1 MEDDRFETDVLIETN
16 RHCLG
21 KLEVLYREVCERCE
35 REKSMGCEEEKSKEN
50 EEGKNEIIKE
60 ENREE
65 GKGEEEKNEEK
76 NEKNEEKN
84 EKIETEK
91 NEKIETEKNEKNE
104 EKNEKIETE
113 KNDKTEEEKT
123 ETHEQSTPIK
133 LADTALSA
141 VDKRAI
147 RRLYGKGVDEVVM
160 MMLTLAPKTTIP
172 VLMKRMREKEEQW
185 MKEKCVLEAVG
196 QAATREA

>member
-1 MEDDRFETDVLIETN
+1 MLFRVEDDRFETDVLIETN

-65 GKGEEEKNEEK
+65 GKGEE
-76 NEKNEEKN
+76 
-84 EKIETEK
+84 KIETEK
-91 NEKIETEKNEKNE
+91 NEKIET

>member
-1 MEDDRFETDVLIETN
+1 MLFRVEDDRFETDVLIETN

-65 GKGEEEKNEEK
+65 GKGEEKNK
-76 NEKNEEKN
+76 
-84 EKIETEK
+84 
-91 NEKIETEKNEKNE
+91 

>member
-76 NEKNEEKN
+76 NEK
-84 EKIETEK
+84 IET
-91 NEKIETEKNEKNE
+91 

-172 VLMKRMREKEEQW
+172 VLMKRMR
-185 MKEKCVLEAVG
+185 
-196 QAATREA
+196 

>member
-50 EEGKNEIIKE
+50 EEGKNEIITE

-65 GKGEEEKNEEK
+65 GKGEE
-76 NEKNEEKN
+76 
-84 EKIETEK
+84 
-91 NEKIETEKNEKNE
+91 EKNE

>member
-50 EEGKNEIIKE
+50 EEGKNEIITE

-65 GKGEEEKNEEK
+65 GKGEEEKT
-76 NEKNEEKN
+76 EEKN
-84 EKIETEK
+84 EKIET
-91 NEKIETEKNEKNE
+91 

>member
-1 MEDDRFETDVLIETN
+1 MLFRVEDDRFETDVLIETN

-21 KLEVLYREVCERCE
+21 TLEVLYREVCERCE

-65 GKGEEEKNEEK
+65 
-76 NEKNEEKN
+76 
-84 EKIETEK
+84 
-91 NEKIETEKNEKNE
+91 EKNE

>member
-1 MEDDRFETDVLIETN
+1 MLFRVEDDRFETDVLIETN

-65 GKGEEEKNEEK
+65 GKGEE
-76 NEKNEEKN
+76 KNEEKN
-84 EKIETEK
+84 EKIET
-91 NEKIETEKNEKNE
+91 

>member
-21 KLEVLYREVCERCE
+21 KLEVLYREVCERCV

-65 GKGEEEKNEEK
+65 GKGEE
-76 NEKNEEKN
+76 
-84 EKIETEK
+84 
-91 NEKIETEKNEKNE
+91 EKNE

>member
-50 EEGKNEIIKE
+50 EEEKNEIIKE

-76 NEKNEEKN
+76 I

-91 NEKIETEKNEKNE
+91 NEKIET

>member
-16 RHCLG
+16 RQCLG

-76 NEKNEEKN
+76 NEK
-84 EKIETEK
+84 IETEK
-91 NEKIETEKNEKNE
+91 NEKIET
-104 EKNEKIETE
+104 

>member
-1 MEDDRFETDVLIETN
+1 MLFRVEDDRFETDVLIETN

-65 GKGEEEKNEEK
+65 GKGEE
-76 NEKNEEKN
+76 KNEEKN

-91 NEKIETEKNEKNE
+91 NEKIET

>member
-1 MEDDRFETDVLIETN
+1 MLFRVEDDRFETDVLIETN

-21 KLEVLYREVCERCE
+21 KLEVLYREVCEGCE
-35 REKSMGCEEEKSKEN
+35 RERCEKSEGEKSEN
-50 EEGKNEIIKE
+50 SEGEKK
-60 ENREE
+60 
-65 GKGEEEKNEEK
+65 EEEKNDKMEEE
-76 NEKNEEKN
+76 NS
-84 EKIETEK
+84 
-91 NEKIETEKNEKNE
+91 E

-196 QAATREA
+196 QSATREA

>member
-35 REKSMGCEEEKSKEN
+35 RERCEKSEGEKSEN
-50 EEGKNEIIKE
+50 SEGEKK
-60 ENREE
+60 
-65 GKGEEEKNEEK
+65 EEEKNDKMEE
-76 NEKNEEKN
+76 
-84 EKIETEK
+84 
-91 NEKIETEKNEKNE
+91 EKNE

>member
-35 REKSMGCEEEKSKEN
+35 RERCEKS
-50 EEGKNEIIKE
+50 EGEKK
-60 ENREE
+60 
-65 GKGEEEKNEEK
+65 EEEKNDKMEE
-76 NEKNEEKN
+76 
-84 EKIETEK
+84 
-91 NEKIETEKNEKNE
+91 EKNE

>member
-16 RHCLG
+16 RQCLG

-65 GKGEEEKNEEK
+65 GKGE
-76 NEKNEEKN
+76 
-84 EKIETEK
+84 
-91 NEKIETEKNEKNE
+91 E

>member
-65 GKGEEEKNEEK
+65 GKGEE
-76 NEKNEEKN
+76 KNEEKN
-84 EKIETEK
+84 EKIET
-91 NEKIETEKNEKNE
+91 

>member
-1 MEDDRFETDVLIETN
+1 MLFRVEDDRFETDVLIETN

-35 REKSMGCEEEKSKEN
+35 RERCEKSEGEKSEN
-50 EEGKNEIIKE
+50 SEGEKK
-60 ENREE
+60 
-65 GKGEEEKNEEK
+65 EEEKNDKMEE
-76 NEKNEEKN
+76 
-84 EKIETEK
+84 
-91 NEKIETEKNEKNE
+91 EKNE

>member
-1 MEDDRFETDVLIETN
+1 MLFRVEDDRFETDVLIETN

-65 GKGEEEKNEEK
+65 
-76 NEKNEEKN
+76 
-84 EKIETEK
+84 
-91 NEKIETEKNEKNE
+91 EKNE

>member
-1 MEDDRFETDVLIETN
+1 MLFRVEDDRFETDVLIETN

-35 REKSMGCEEEKSKEN
+35 RERCEKSEGEKSEN
-50 EEGKNEIIKE
+50 SEGEKK
-60 ENREE
+60 
-65 GKGEEEKNEEK
+65 EEEKNDKMEEE
-76 NEKNEEKN
+76 NS
-84 EKIETEK
+84 
-91 NEKIETEKNEKNE
+91 E

>member
-1 MEDDRFETDVLIETN
+1 MLFRVEDDRFETDVLIETN

-65 GKGEEEKNEEK
+65 GKGEE
-76 NEKNEEKN
+76 
-84 EKIETEK
+84 KIETEK
-91 NEKIETEKNEKNE
+91 NEKIETEKNEKIE
-104 EKNEKIETE
+104 TEKNEKIETE

>member
-65 GKGEEEKNEEK
+65 GKGE
-76 NEKNEEKN
+76 
-84 EKIETEK
+84 
-91 NEKIETEKNEKNE
+91 EKNE

-196 QAATREA
+196 QEATREA

>member
-76 NEKNEEKN
+76 I
-84 EKIETEK
+84 EKIET
-91 NEKIETEKNEKNE
+91 

>member
-1 MEDDRFETDVLIETN
+1 MLFRVEDDRFETDVLIETN

-35 REKSMGCEEEKSKEN
+35 RERCEKSEGEKSEN
-50 EEGKNEIIKE
+50 SEGEKK
-60 ENREE
+60 
-65 GKGEEEKNEEK
+65 EEEKNDKMEEE
-76 NEKNEEKN
+76 NSEEKN
-84 EKIETEK
+84 EKIET
-91 NEKIETEKNEKNE
+91 
-104 EKNEKIETE
+104 

>member
-65 GKGEEEKNEEK
+65 GKGEE
-76 NEKNEEKN
+76 KN

-91 NEKIETEKNEKNE
+91 NEKMETEKNEKIE
-104 EKNEKIETE
+104 TEKNEKIETE

>member
-35 REKSMGCEEEKSKEN
+35 RERCEKSEGEKSEN
-50 EEGKNEIIKE
+50 SEGEKK
-60 ENREE
+60 
-65 GKGEEEKNEEK
+65 EEEKNDKME
-76 NEKNEEKN
+76 
-84 EKIETEK
+84 
-91 NEKIETEKNEKNE
+91 EKNE

>member
-76 NEKNEEKN
+76 NDKMEEENSEEKN
-84 EKIETEK
+84 EKIET
-91 NEKIETEKNEKNE
+91 
-104 EKNEKIETE
+104 

>member
-1 MEDDRFETDVLIETN
+1 MLFRVEDDRFETDVLIETN

-35 REKSMGCEEEKSKEN
+35 RERCEKS
-50 EEGKNEIIKE
+50 EGEKK
-60 ENREE
+60 
-65 GKGEEEKNEEK
+65 EEEKNDKMEE
-76 NEKNEEKN
+76 
-84 EKIETEK
+84 
-91 NEKIETEKNEKNE
+91 EKNE

>member
-1 MEDDRFETDVLIETN
+1 MLFRVEDDRFETDVLIETN

-65 GKGEEEKNEEK
+65 GKG
-76 NEKNEEKN
+76 
-84 EKIETEK
+84 
-91 NEKIETEKNEKNE
+91 E

>member
-1 MEDDRFETDVLIETN
+1 MLFRVEDDRFETDVLIETN

-65 GKGEEEKNEEK
+65 GKGEE
-76 NEKNEEKN
+76 
-84 EKIETEK
+84 KIET
-91 NEKIETEKNEKNE
+91 

>member
-50 EEGKNEIIKE
+50 EEEKNEIIKE

-76 NEKNEEKN
+76 I
-84 EKIETEK
+84 EKIET
-91 NEKIETEKNEKNE
+91 

>member
-1 MEDDRFETDVLIETN
+1 MLFRVEDDRFETDVLIETN

-60 ENREE
+60 EKREE
-65 GKGEEEKNEEK
+65 GKGEE
-76 NEKNEEKN
+76 
-84 EKIETEK
+84 
-91 NEKIETEKNEKNE
+91 EKNE

-196 QAATREA
+196 QSATREA

>member
-1 MEDDRFETDVLIETN
+1 MLFRVEDDRFETDVLIETN

-35 REKSMGCEEEKSKEN
+35 RERCEKSEGEKSEN
-50 EEGKNEIIKE
+50 SEGEKK
-60 ENREE
+60 
-65 GKGEEEKNEEK
+65 EEEKNDKME
-76 NEKNEEKN
+76 
-84 EKIETEK
+84 
-91 NEKIETEKNEKNE
+91 EKNE

>member
-65 GKGEEEKNEEK
+65 GKGEE
-76 NEKNEEKN
+76 
-84 EKIETEK
+84 
-91 NEKIETEKNEKNE
+91 EKNE

>member
-1 MEDDRFETDVLIETN
+1 MLFRVEDDRFETDVLIETN

-76 NEKNEEKN
+76 NEK
-84 EKIETEK
+84 IETEK
-91 NEKIETEKNEKNE
+91 NEKIET

>member
-35 REKSMGCEEEKSKEN
+35 RERCEKSEGEKSEN
-50 EEGKNEIIKE
+50 SEGEKK
-60 ENREE
+60 
-65 GKGEEEKNEEK
+65 EEEKNDKMEEE
-76 NEKNEEKN
+76 NSEEKN
-84 EKIETEK
+84 EKIET
-91 NEKIETEKNEKNE
+91 
-104 EKNEKIETE
+104 

>member
-1 MEDDRFETDVLIETN
+1 MLFRVEDDRFETDVLIETN

-60 ENREE
+60 KNREE
-65 GKGEEEKNEEK
+65 GKGE
-76 NEKNEEKN
+76 EKNEEKN
-84 EKIETEK
+84 EKIET
-91 NEKIETEKNEKNE
+91 

>member
-65 GKGEEEKNEEK
+65 
-76 NEKNEEKN
+76 
-84 EKIETEK
+84 
-91 NEKIETEKNEKNE
+91 EKNE

>member
-76 NEKNEEKN
+76 NEK
-84 EKIETEK
+84 IETEK
-91 NEKIETEKNEKNE
+91 NEKIET
-104 EKNEKIETE
+104 

>member
-1 MEDDRFETDVLIETN
+1 MLFRVEDDRFETDVLIETN

-21 KLEVLYREVCERCE
+21 KLEVLYREVCEGCE
-35 REKSMGCEEEKSKEN
+35 RERCEKSEGEKSEN
-50 EEGKNEIIKE
+50 SEGEKK
-60 ENREE
+60 
-65 GKGEEEKNEEK
+65 EEEKNDKMEEE
-76 NEKNEEKN
+76 NS
-84 EKIETEK
+84 
-91 NEKIETEKNEKNE
+91 E